1 MRAEFIKK
9 AAFLLAGRIKFI
21 DESGV
26 HLGFTRTRGRA
37 TPGERVREG
46 VPSHSGEKLTLI
58 AAIGLSGISAEWM
71 VEGAMD
77 GDAFET
83 YIKNVLL
90 PTLRKGDILL
100 MDNLK
105 VHKAS
110 WLEEL
115 LQTRGVRLEY
125 LPPYSPDLNPIE
137 LCWSKIKS
145 ILRSLKP
152 RTVDDLQK
160 ALKKAFRSISII
172 DIFRWFRHCGYVV
185 R

>member
-1 MRAEFIKK
+1 LRAEFIKK
-9 AAFLLAGRIKFI
+9 AAFLLIGRSKFI

-26 HLGFTRTRGRA
+26 NLGFTRIKGRA
-37 TPGERVREG
+37 RPEQRVTEG
-46 VPSHSGEKLTLI
+46 VPSHSGKKLTLI

-77 GDAFET
+77 GEAFET
-83 YIKNVLL
+83 YIKQVLL
-90 PTLRKGDILL
+90 PTLRRGDILL
-100 MDNLK
+100 MDNLT

-110 WLEEL
+110 WLEDF
-115 LQTRGVRLEY
+115 LQSHGVRLEY

-137 LCWSKIKS
+137 LCWSKVKS

-152 RTVDDLQK
+152 RTVEDLQK

-172 DIFRWFRHCGYVV
+172 DICRWFRHCGYPLH
-185 R
+185 